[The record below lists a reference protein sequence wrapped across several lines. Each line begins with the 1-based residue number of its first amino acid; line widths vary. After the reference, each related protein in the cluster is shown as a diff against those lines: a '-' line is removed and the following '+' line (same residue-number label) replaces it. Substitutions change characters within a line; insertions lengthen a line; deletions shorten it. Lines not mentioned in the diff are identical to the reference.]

1 MRNCPQLTECPIY
14 KSKVPL
20 STSSTKK
27 PVDKGIKGNWSAN
40 LIHRECD
47 RSLTRRLP
55 IGYQHLG
62 WVLVWIR
69 ASFCFR
75 RVAVTVQDTQDTPG
89 SFRKV
94 CRPCSDVDKHSFFQY
109 GDDDPC
115 ICVIRLNV
123 RTLPVLICRPRG
135 TNSSM
140 RGKGHLPTNSM
151 TFVTRGLVYTS
162 ML

>member
-89 SFRKV
+89 SFREV
-94 CRPCSDVDKHSFFQY
+94 GRPCSCVDKHFFFHY
-109 GDDDPC
+109 DDDGPC
-115 ICVIRLNV
+115 ICVIRLN
-123 RTLPVLICRPRG
+123 TASTDMQANC
-135 TNSSM
+135 NSSSM

-151 TFVTRGLVYTS
+151 TFVTRSLVYTS